1 MSAIRSTLIGL
12 VICSQL
18 VSTFLMPLIYLDY
31 EIRKDYIAEFL
42 CIERDKPITVCYG
55 SCVLSEN
62 LQTAQDTQD
71 DAEKLMP
78 KEYTFYCNEQRGEAI
93 GEATWHLLQDKL
105 PLAYDEDVPS
115 DLFNSDVFQ
124 PPRA

>member
-1 MSAIRSTLIGL
+1 M
-12 VICSQL
+12 
-18 VSTFLMPLIYLDY
+18 STFLMPLIYLDY

-55 SCVLSEN
+55 SCVLSQN
-62 LQTAQDTQD
+62 LQAAQDAKD
-71 DAEKLMP
+71 DAEKLIP
-78 KEYTFYCNEQRGEAI
+78 KEFTFYCNEQGSEAI
-93 GEATWHLLQDKL
+93 GEATWQLLQDKL

-115 DLFNSDVFQ
+115 NIFNFDIFH